1 MKKLFTF
8 VLLSLLTICQSWAID
23 VTWQALSGT
32 STTGKSLDAGYYVV
46 TQNATFSNSTA
57 GGSGLTI
64 ADGATVHIYIPAG
77 VTLTCTGANASGVT
91 GAGAGIHVP
100 ATATVYFYGK
110 GTVVATGGNAAQGA
124 KGGDGYCALLKSD
137 ENFTSRSGK
146 GGNGGGGAGAG
157 IGTPGGTG
165 GTGGAEVGY
174 WDTYFGTQANMSGK
188 NGNDGTQGGTANDAG
203 KIYKQ
208 NSVTINATGGTAATQ
223 NTSYAKRSTTQ
234 KVHHSDWQYYY
245 SITGSGCGGNG
256 GSGCAANSIG
266 AGGPGGGG
274 AGSGGSGGVDW
285 SAYDRMYDSYGGNGG
300 NGTSTTSTNA
310 GAKGAQA
317 SGTTNKGGNGGTGA
331 RAGETKTAESVQEC
345 GAVPHDYCKSVIYN
359 ANGGNGTM
367 NPQIV
372 DPQEII
378 NNSAKFLDCGFT
390 REGFTF
396 AGWNT
401 ARNGSGISYSANDG
415 IPTNDDKNTTM
426 TLYAQWTAQKITAT
440 IDYTYRTGED
450 EYAHMPETVEAGH
463 ENPFT
468 KKVRAIL
475 RDHSGNALKNGDQ
488 DLSFVLD
495 APTATEASGSVTSSV
510 DTHKRAAVTLIV
522 VKGTA
527 CSLTGSSPDYTLT
540 LDANTYT
547 NYRSVDF
554 EVMNAEGSAKAAHWV
569 TTEVSATNYV
579 FKYEGFTS
587 VNMFDL
593 TWRVNLKNLSMYPS
607 DIFVKPMRKGTHIDD
622 GGNTDLVQ
630 IPAMEN
636 IKGVE
641 CELAGYIDDKGN
653 NVTIEAYNA
662 KTAEEKAEF
671 NKNGGA
677 YYTGEYNVLRSCTHG
692 QPYNYEIGLT
702 GFILDGL
709 TYYLSETAGA
719 IPDDMVSNVEAK
731 WEESQG
737 EEGEKIVF
745 DRLATD
751 IPVLLLMPNGE
762 GATVSGRSDYKL
774 YVDNHSTRTVN
785 LKQFEP
791 VRPNYDF
798 VGWVDAYDATK
809 YGTND
814 DYQFQIGTQATT
826 SLVAQWVR
834 SAAPEVDPQVMEED
848 NANFTYSVKV
858 TDALGESAI
867 KKVQYIFTNSET
879 EPAKDASG
887 WEDLQEK
894 SGDAYTLT
902 IPMVNEHRGK
912 YLWVKAENAD
922 KYSVAKLGKV
932 RSVFRLTANANPK
945 STQKGTWADDGEGN
959 LVFNES
965 VSGTAY
971 SDYYSTFYYGEHS
984 FTVSN
989 ATAYTA
995 EIINADQ
1002 LRLVKIEPNAQGLVI
1017 IPNGTGVI
1025 LRKSMATDGAI
1036 ELEECDEATY
1046 QGQNALSG
1054 VDEVAT
1060 EENGYDYYVFSYTEE
1075 CGLGFYQNE
1084 SNSKTLAAHK
1094 AFVKLGEGQ
1103 KVSAFTLNFG
1113 DGNDPIVEA
1122 IREIE
1127 ATEKPAGVIFDLSG
1141 RKVSNNNMRG
1151 GIYIN
1156 AGKKIMHQ

>member
-32 STTGKSLDAGYYVV
+32 SSTGMSLAAGYYVV

-77 VTLTCTGANASGVT
+77 FTLTCKGANASGVT

-100 ATATVYFYGK
+100 ATATVYFYGE

-124 KGGDGYCALLKSD
+124 KGGNGYCALLKND

-146 GGNGGGGAGAG
+146 GGDGGGGAGAG

-174 WDTYFGTQANMSGK
+174 WNTYFGTQANMSGK

-208 NSVTINATGGTAATQ
+208 NSVTINATGGTAAAQ
-223 NTSYAKRSTTQ
+223 NTSSATRSTTQ

-256 GSGCAANSIG
+256 GSGCAAYSIG

-310 GAKGAQA
+310 GAKGVQA

-378 NNSAKFLDCGFT
+378 RNSAKFLACGFT

-401 ARNGSGISYSANDG
+401 ERNGSGTSYSENGG
-415 IPTNDDKNTTM
+415 IPTNDDKNTTV

-440 IDYTYRTGED
+440 IDYTYRTGENAYD
-450 EYAHMPETVEAGH
+450 HMPEDVQAG

-468 KKVRAIL
+468 RKVRAIL
-475 RDHSGNALKNGDQ
+475 RDHSGNVLKDGEDE
-488 DLSFVLD
+488 LSFVLTAPD
-495 APTATEASGSVTSSV
+495 ATDPSSTVTSSV
-510 DTHKRAAVTLIV
+510 DTHKRAAVTLTV
-522 VKGTA
+522 VKGEA

-540 LDANTYT
+540 LDADTYT
-547 NYRSVDF
+547 DYRSVDF
-554 EVMNAEGSAKAAHWV
+554 EVMNADGTAKAAHWV

-579 FKYEGFTS
+579 FKYEGMS
-587 VNMFDL
+587 SENMFDL

-607 DIFVKPMRKGTHIDD
+607 DIFVKPMRKGTHTDND
-622 GGNTDLVQ
+622 GNTDLVQ

-677 YYTGEYNVLRSCTHG
+677 YYTGEYNVLKSCTHAH
-692 QPYNYEIGLT
+692 PYNYEIGLT

-709 TYYLSETAGA
+709 TYYLAEAEGA
-719 IPDDMVSNVEAK
+719 IPNDMVSSAVATSDNTE
-731 WEESQG
+731 
-737 EEGEKIVF
+737 ITF
-745 DRLATD
+745 NRLATD
-751 IPVLLLMPNGE
+751 IPVLLLMPNGD

-774 YVDNHSTRTVN
+774 YVDNHLTRTVN

-798 VGWVDAYDATK
+798 VGWVDAYDKTK

-814 DYQFQIGTQATT
+814 NYQFKIGTQATT

-867 KKVQYIFTNSET
+867 TKVQYIFTDSET

-887 WEDLQEK
+887 WTPLQK
-894 SGDAYTLT
+894 SGEAYTLT
-902 IPMVNEHRGK
+902 IQMVNEYRGK
-912 YLWVKAENAD
+912 YLWVKAENED
-922 KYSVAKLGKV
+922 KYSVTKLGKV

-945 STQKGTWADDGEGN
+945 STQKGTWDEDGEGN
-959 LVFNES
+959 LVFHES
-965 VSGTAY
+965 ESGTAY

-995 EIINADQ
+995 EIINEDQ
-1002 LRLVKIEPNAQGLVI
+1002 LRLVKIEPNEQGLVV

-1046 QGQNALSG
+1046 QGERNALSG
-1054 VDEVAT
+1054 VDDD
-1060 EENGYDYYVFSYTEE
+1060 ENEDSGYDYYVFSYTEAL
-1075 CGLGFYQNE
+1075 GLGFYDNQ
-1084 SNSKTLAAHK
+1084 STTLAAHK
-1094 AFVKLGEGQ
+1094 AFVKLGAGQ

-1113 DGNDPIVEA
+1113 DGNDPIIEA

-1127 ATEKPAGVIFDLSG
+1127 ATEKPAGVTFDLSG